1 MKNNIFLLLICLIF
15 ALLTACS
22 GDQKKKVVPNNQP
35 SLPNPSSN
43 NGGILLPKSFGATVF
58 HEGIGKSA
66 RHLVVR
72 DNGDVYV
79 KLQKLKDSMGIVVL
93 RDTDNDGVSDKTEM
107 FGNYIGTGID
117 VHNDYLYAAS
127 TQEVFRY
134 KLKPSQLIPDSSTR
148 ELIISGFPEQTDH
161 WSKPFTFD
169 AENNIY
175 VTVGSPSN
183 ACQEIAR
190 SPGSKG
196 IDPCPQ
202 RKLQAGIWRFDA
214 QKPGQVH
221 GKDGYRYAS
230 GIRNAVGL
238 DWNFKVNK
246 LFAMQHG
253 RDQLNQL
260 WPEYYT
266 DADNEQL
273 PAEEFLEIDQDDDFG
288 WPYCYYDQFQDKK
301 LLSPEYGGDAKAI
314 GRCAEIKD
322 PILTFGGHMAPND
335 LLFYT
340 GDLFPEKYKN
350 GAFIAFHGSWN
361 RAPLP
366 QAGFF
371 VVFVPFKNGKPIG
384 NWEVFADDF
393 AGIDKVM
400 NPADAKQR
408 PMGLAQGPDGALYV
422 SSSTTGKIWKVM
434 YYGENSTQTKN
445 LVTVEQ
451 PQAQNVNTNNQP
463 IEEHIQNDSNG
474 KKIYTTYC
482 LACHQADGK
491 GVQGMNP
498 SLVDTDWVGGEKNKL
513 IGVILNGMKGKKV
526 DGEEYRNIMAPHD
539 FLNDQDIADVL
550 TYIRSNFGNDFGAV
564 TPEEVKA
571 QRK

>member
-1 MKNNIFLLLICLIF
+1 MKNINFQYLACILLILI
-15 ALLTACS
+15 AACAS
-22 GDQKKKVVPNNQP
+22 DKNKKVNDVIA
-35 SLPNPSSN
+35 LPNPSLD
-43 NGGILLPKSFGATVF
+43 NGGILLPKDFGATVF
-58 HEGIGKSA
+58 HEGVGKSA

-79 KLQKLKDSMGIVVL
+79 KLQKFKDSMGIVAL
-93 RDTDNDGVSDKTEM
+93 RDSNNDGVSDKTEL
-107 FGNYIGTGID
+107 FADFIGTGID
-117 VHNDYLYAAS
+117 IHNNYLYAS
-127 TQEVFRY
+127 SPREVFRY
-134 KLKPSQLIPDSSTR
+134 KLDPDQLLPTSER
-148 ELIISGFPEQTDH
+148 ELIITGFPEQTDH

-169 AENNIY
+169 GENNIY

-202 RKLQAGIWRFDA
+202 REIQAGIWRFNA
-214 QKPGQVH
+214 EKPGQVH
-221 GKDGYRYAS
+221 GKDGYHYAL
-230 GIRNAVGL
+230 GIRNAMGL
-238 DWNFKVNK
+238 DWNFNVNK

-266 DADNEQL
+266 NADNEQL

-288 WPYCYYDQFQDKK
+288 WPYCYYDQFQGKK
-301 LLSPEYGGDAKAI
+301 LLAPEYGGDAKKV
-314 GRCAEIKD
+314 GRCADLKD

-371 VVFVPFKNGKPIG
+371 VAFVPFKNGKPTG
-384 NWEVFADDF
+384 NWEVFADGF
-393 AGIDKVM
+393 AGMDEVM
-400 NPADAKQR
+400 NPADAKHR

-422 SSSTTGKIWKVM
+422 TSSTTGKIWKVM
-434 YYGENSTQTKN
+434 YYGENSDQTKD
-445 LVTVEQ
+445 LATVEQ
-451 PQAQNVNTNNQP
+451 PQDLHAATNNSSK
-463 IEEHIQNDSNG
+463 ENDAVSSNG
-474 KKIYTTYC
+474 KKVYTKYC
-482 LACHQADGK
+482 LACHQSDGK

-498 SLVDTDWVGGEKNKL
+498 PLVGTDWVSGDKNRL
-513 IGVILNGMKGKKV
+513 IGVILNGMKGEKV
-526 DGEEYRNIMAPHD
+526 DGEDYRNIMAPHD
-539 FLNDQDIADVL
+539 FLSNQDIADVL
-550 TYIRSNFGNDFGAV
+550 TYVRSSFGNDFDAV